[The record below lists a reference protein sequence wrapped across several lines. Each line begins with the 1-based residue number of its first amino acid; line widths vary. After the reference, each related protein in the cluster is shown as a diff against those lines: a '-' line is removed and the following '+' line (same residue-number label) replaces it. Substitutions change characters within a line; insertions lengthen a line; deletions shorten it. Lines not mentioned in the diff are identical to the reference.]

1 MQKQDRIHHLKQN
14 YMDLASLKTQLH
26 NNFSST
32 EKTIELEK
40 KNLNI
45 KIASNDQMEKNLDKM
60 RSQSVMMD
68 DSLTKLQKEND
79 VLLNSVTQVER

>member
-1 MQKQDRIHHLKQN
+1 
-14 YMDLASLKTQLH
+14 MDLAALKTQLH

-45 KIASNDQMEKNLDKM
+45 KIASNDQM
-60 RSQSVMMD
+60 
-68 DSLTKLQKEND
+68 
-79 VLLNSVTQVER
+79 

>member
-1 MQKQDRIHHLKQN
+1 MEKEERIARLKEEFV
-14 YMDLASLKTQLH
+14 DLTVEKSQLH

-45 KIASNDQMEKNLDKM
+45 LISSNQ
-60 RSQSVMMD
+60 QS
-68 DSLTKLQKEND
+68 
-79 VLLNSVTQVER
+79 